1 MKQSLFIALA
11 GRLMRHPAAP
21 FHEAAVRAEVERI
34 CQEHDLPFRR
44 DRFGNVL
51 VEHKRGRVTRPMELV
66 AHLDHPAFDVL
77 TVKSP
82 RSVHAKFL
90 GGVAPEYFVAGTR
103 IRFLPDNSPGRL
115 AGALGEVGSKEFEL
129 IPDRPLTIPPVFAV
143 WDLEDF
149 ALRGGLIHG
158 RACDDL
164 IGVAA
169 ILATLIAVKESK
181 QTCWLIGAITRAEE
195 IGFGGALALAASRSV
210 RRNALVV
217 SLETSRE
224 LPPVKMGDG
233 VIIRV
238 GDRSSVFDTQAT
250 RFLAEVAADC
260 AKRDPGFKHQRAL
273 MPGGSCEGT
282 VFAEAGFQTAAL
294 CVALGNYHNCGQRR
308 RIAAEHVSLADAVS
322 MVELLKSAALRMA
335 EFGEL
340 TGRLRDRLSGLARE
354 SRGRLLQT
362 AAGSLSRESTAGSR
376 SC

>member
-1 MKQSLFIALA
+1 MNQPRFITLA

-34 CQEHDLPFRR
+34 CREHALPFRR

-51 VEHKRGRVTRPMELV
+51 VECKHGRAARPLVLV

-77 TVKSP
+77 TVKSA
-82 RSVHAKFL
+82 RSVRAKFL
-90 GGVAPEYFVAGTR
+90 GGVPPEYFVAGTR

-115 AGALGEVGSKEFEL
+115 GGAQGKAVAKEFEL
-129 IPDRPLTIPPVFAV
+129 IPDRPLTVPPAFAV

-149 ALRGGLIHG
+149 AQRGGLIHG

-164 IGVAA
+164 IGVAS

-181 QTCWLIGAITRAEE
+181 QPCWLLGAITRAEE
-195 IGFGGALALAASRSV
+195 IGFGGALALASSRAV
-210 RRNALVV
+210 RRNALVL

-224 LPPVKMGDG
+224 LPPVKMGEG

-238 GDRSSVFDTQAT
+238 GDRTSIFDTQAT
-250 RFLAEVAADC
+250 RFLAEVAADR
-260 AKRDPGFKHQRAL
+260 AKSYPGFKYQRAL

-294 CVALGNYHNCGQRR
+294 CVALGNYHNCGPRR
-308 RIAAEHVSLADAVS
+308 RIAAENVSLADAIS

-335 EFGEL
+335 EFNAL

-354 SRGRLLQT
+354 TRGRLLRT
-362 AAGSLSRESTAGSR
+362 AAGGS
-376 SC
+376 SA